1 VVKNCKILL
10 INKKKINNDNM
21 DRDAQ
26 LIFENYKKDVQLIN
40 EAVPVL
46 AILAAIAAP
55 IAAVASGNYG
65 LTTEFMK
72 SVKRSSNGLIDLEG
86 LLEHPVGQFLS
97 IFDPTGLTNWPEVE
111 KNVAKYKADP
121 SDENK
126 FELYLSVFFSIPMI
140 GKLKILK
147 SAWAG
152 KSAIAAAGKNAY
164 ILKALMAVI
173 EKILNT
179 IFSKPEFK
187 KGFGKIFRSSPEPI
201 KQTLVAILGILGAR
215 SLLANVGANV
225 LTSASSDDAE
235 SEDNKPSPSP
245 SPKPLPKPSPKP
257 SSGESSKKSSN
268 LPDINF

>member
-1 VVKNCKILL
+1 
-10 INKKKINNDNM
+10 M
-21 DRDAQ
+21 DRDSQ

-55 IAAVASGNYG
+55 LAAVASGNYG

-97 IFDPTGLTNWPEVE
+97 IFDPTGITNWPDVE
-111 KNVAKYKADP
+111 KNLARYKADP
-121 SDENK
+121 SEENK
-126 FELYLSVFFSIPMI
+126 FELYLSIFFSIPMI

-147 SAWAG
+147 AAWAG
-152 KSAIAAAGKNAY
+152 KSAIAAAGKNSY

-173 EKILNT
+173 EKILNI

-187 KGFGKIFRSSPEPI
+187 KGFGKIFRSSPEPM
-201 KQTLVAILGILGAR
+201 KQILVAILGILGAR
-215 SLLANVGANV
+215 SVLANVGANV

-235 SEDNKPSPSP
+235 SEDNEPSPLPSPSP
-245 SPKPLPKPSPKP
+245 SSLPSPKLSP
-257 SSGESSKKSSN
+257 KTSLKPASKVGKPPKSYSGESSNKSST
-268 LPDINF
+268 LPEINF